1 MRATLSDL
9 GHYVLNHIVNRIPL
23 VGPRMRAYQLL
34 GVRLLDEPTGMI
46 MLGARMVSPAKITIG
61 GYYSVGRDTMLD
73 ARGGITIG
81 EAVNIGSGVV
91 LQTAHHVV
99 DDPEFIDALA
109 PITIGDRAWIAEGA
123 RVHGG
128 VTVGEGAVVAAG
140 SVVTRDVAP
149 YTVVGGVPARYIRD
163 RNLPRP
169 ATYRPVFR
177 RSWL

>member
-1 MRATLSDL
+1 VRHKLGDL
-9 GHYVLNHIVNRIPL
+9 CDYVLNHVVNRIPFVAL
-23 VGPRMRAYQLL
+23 RMRAYQLL

-46 MLGARMVSPAKITIG
+46 MLGARMVSPKQITIA
-61 GYYSVGRDTMLD
+61 GYYSIGRGTMLD

-81 EAVNIGSGVV
+81 EAVNIGSGAV
-91 LQTAHHVV
+91 LQTAHHIL
-99 DDPEFIDALA
+99 DDPDFTDALA
-109 PITIGDRAWIAEGA
+109 PIVIQDRAWIAEGA

-149 YTVVGGVPARYIRD
+149 YTVVGGVPARYIRE